1 MIALNLLLSLAL
13 TPGPQHAC
21 TPVDATAELTEI
33 AQARIELDETHF
45 SAQSFGETPL
55 FLAVSSEVSGLQF
68 GFWLNAGARYEEDFG
83 RGTLSG
89 LHLEVLSLAEGAP
102 TTTGLF
108 DLEEL
113 APDDHGQLWVLDC
126 GHALTRREEG
136 AALSVATPAGS
147 LLPPELNVPFG
158 VGSLHSEPVFAEPG
172 PTHVPVPTPTD
183 QPKESPPRKRRRQL
197 PPV

>member
-1 MIALNLLLSLAL
+1 MNTLNLLLSLAL
-13 TPGPQHAC
+13 TPAPQHAC
-21 TPVDATAELTEI
+21 APLDTAAELTDI
-33 AQARIELDETHF
+33 AQAKIELDETHF
-45 SAQSFGETPL
+45 SAQSFGEEPL
-55 FLAVSSEVSGLQF
+55 FLALRNEVSGMEL
-68 GFWLNAGARYEEDFG
+68 GFWLQAGARYEEDFG

-126 GHALTRREEG
+126 GHALTRLEEG

-158 VGSLHSEPVFAEPG
+158 VGSPHSEPVNADPG

>member
-21 TPVDATAELTEI
+21 TPVDAAAELTEI
-33 AQARIELDETHF
+33 AQARIVLDETHF

-55 FLAVSSEVSGLQF
+55 FLAVRSEVSGLQF

-126 GHALTRREEG
+126 GHALTE
-136 AALSVATPAGS
+136 LSAV
-147 LLPPELNVPFG
+147 
-158 VGSLHSEPVFAEPG
+158 
-172 PTHVPVPTPTD
+172 
-183 QPKESPPRKRRRQL
+183 
-197 PPV
+197 